1 MKIGYL
7 VCTKCGSYY
16 EIQPQ
21 DHPDEFSGKC
31 ECGGNIKFVRYND
44 FNDNARKIGASSPWE
59 IKRKRDKGEMIANIL
74 VWGLPFV
81 FGILCFYLIF
91 SNWNYNIIDYET
103 GGSGL
108 FVLTLLGI
116 SLCFIGVLGMCGG
129 FAPKKDRNN

>member
-44 FNDNARKIGASSPWE
+44 FDDTKRKIGAGSPWE
-59 IKRKRDKGEMIANIL
+59 IKRSRAKGELVVNIIAGGIPFIL
-74 VWGLPFV
+74 GVSCFYFV
-81 FGILCFYLIF
+81 FCDWKSLNYGYTEDIFLLI
-91 SNWNYNIIDYET
+91 
-103 GGSGL
+103 
-108 FVLTLLGI
+108 LLGI
-116 SLCFIGVLGMCGG
+116 GLCFIGILGMCGG
-129 FAPKKDRNN
+129 FAPKKDRGN